1 MSKELT
7 KSPIRIEL
15 TMAVTSCPRA
25 EWQPSRARCVVDG
38 MSYETEGPASIYKI
52 VTLLDQAGYHG
63 EAFEVFDNQSPFGGP
78 AGLALT
84 GQVRSYM
91 QDDLRREGIYW
102 TDGIRVPPRN
112 LAREVIPAPPTG
124 ATAPS
129 RSFDDKRAV

>member
-15 TMAVTSCPRA
+15 TRAVTSCPRE

-38 MSYETEGPASIYKI
+38 KAYETEGPASIFKI
-52 VTLLDQAGYHG
+52 VTLLDQAGFRG
-63 EAFEVFDNQSPFGGP
+63 KGFEVFDNQSPFGSPG
-78 AGLALT
+78 GLALT

-91 QDDLRREGIYW
+91 RDDLRREGIYW

-112 LAREVIPAPPTG
+112 LAREVIPAPPTR

-129 RSFDDKRAV
+129 RPLDDKTV

>member
-7 KSPIRIEL
+7 KSLIRIEL
-15 TMAVTSCPRA
+15 TMAVTSCPRE

-38 MSYETEGPASIYKI
+38 KAYETEGPASIFKI
-52 VTLLDQAGYHG
+52 VTLLDQG
-63 EAFEVFDNQSPFGGP
+63 FEVFDNQSPFGSPG
-78 AGLALT
+78 GLALT

-91 QDDLRREGIYW
+91 RDDLRRDGISW

-112 LAREVIPAPPTG
+112 LSREVIPAPPTG